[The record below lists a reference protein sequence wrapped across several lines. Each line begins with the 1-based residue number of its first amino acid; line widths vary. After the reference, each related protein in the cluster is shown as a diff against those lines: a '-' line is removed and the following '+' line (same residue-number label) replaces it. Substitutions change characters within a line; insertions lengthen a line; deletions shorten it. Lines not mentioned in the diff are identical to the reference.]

1 LNREPITPSSLFRL
15 LIDAFDQ
22 WNLGKAW
29 VYSAALAFYTVFS
42 FVPLVTL
49 LVRLAVPFTAADL
62 LEQQIVQIVQEQA
75 GTVPAQY
82 LAEVIETSDLSAS
95 SSVATLLGIIFLIY
109 GASTVFHSLQNS
121 INAMY
126 ELPDAVGGL
135 RRGVLYFLVTRLL
148 SAVIVIG
155 IGMLFLGL
163 LILNVIAIAI
173 PTTNIE
179 RFFEE
184 FRFTGFL
191 VNYLAVPL
199 ALTFLFAITYKYLPG
214 GKVRWR
220 DVLPGSALTM
230 LLFMIGNRIIRWYLE
245 TIFQASIY
253 GASGTLILFL
263 VWIYYITLIVLFGAK
278 VIALYAERFG
288 EPIRPKRRL
297 LVNAIIVP
305 AEPKSMIKPQ

>member
-1 LNREPITPSSLFRL
+1 MNREPITPSSLFRL

-49 LVRLAVPFTAADL
+49 LVRIAVPFSAADL
-62 LEQQIVQIVQEQA
+62 LEEQIVHLVEEQA

-82 LAEVIETSDLSAS
+82 LAEVIETSDLTAG
-95 SSVATLLGIIFLIY
+95 SSVATLLGVFFLVY

-121 INAMY
+121 LNAMY

-155 IGMLFLGL
+155 IGMLFLAL
-163 LILNVIAIAI
+163 LILNVIAIALP
-173 PTTNIE
+173 PTSIE
-179 RFFEE
+179 LFLED
-184 FRFTGFL
+184 FRFTGIV
-191 VNYLAVPL
+191 VNYMLVPL

-297 LVNAIIVP
+297 LVNATIVP
-305 AEPKSMIKPQ
+305 AEHKSLVKS

>member
-1 LNREPITPSSLFRL
+1 MNREPLTLPNLLRL
-15 LIDAFDQ
+15 LVDAFDQ

-42 FVPLVTL
+42 IVPLVAL
-49 LVRLAVPFTAADL
+49 LVRIGVPFDTADL
-62 LEQQIVQIVQEQA
+62 LEQKIVDVVRQQA
-75 GTVPAQY
+75 GTVPASY
-82 LAEVIETSDLSAS
+82 LEEIIKSSDLAAS

-126 ELPDAVGGL
+126 ELPDAQGGL
-135 RRGVLYFLVTRLL
+135 RRGVLYFLLTRLL

-155 IGMLFLGL
+155 IGLLFLVL
-163 LILNVIAIAI
+163 LIINVIAIAI
-173 PTTNIE
+173 PTTPLEYFLEN
-179 RFFEE
+179 
-184 FRFTGFL
+184 FRFTGIL
-191 VNYLAVPL
+191 VNYVLWPL
-199 ALTFLFAITYKYLPG
+199 ALTLLFAITYKYLPG

-220 DVLPGSALTM
+220 DVLPGSALTT
-230 LLFMIGNRIIRWYLE
+230 LLFLIGNRIIRWYLE
-245 TIFQASIY
+245 SIFQASIY

-288 EPIRPKRRL
+288 EPIHPKRRL
-297 LVNAIIVP
+297 LVNAVIVP
-305 AEPKSMIKPQ
+305 AEPKPLVKT

>member
-1 LNREPITPSSLFRL
+1 MDREPITPSSIFRL

-29 VYSAALAFYTVFS
+29 VYSAALAYYTVFS

-49 LVRLAVPFTAADL
+49 LVRIAVPFSAADL
-62 LEQQIVQIVQEQA
+62 LEQQIVDIVQEQA

-82 LAEVIETSDLSAS
+82 LAEVIETSDLTAS
-95 SSVATLLGIIFLIY
+95 GSVATLLGIIFLIY

-126 ELPDAVGGL
+126 ELPDSVGGV
-135 RRGVLYFLVTRLL
+135 RRGVLYFMITRLL
-148 SAVIVIG
+148 SAAIVIG
-155 IGMLFLGL
+155 IGLLFLAL
-163 LILNVIAIAI
+163 LILNVIAVAI
-173 PTTNIE
+173 PPTSIE
-179 RFFEE
+179 IFLES
-184 FRFTGFL
+184 FRFTRFL
-191 VNYLAVPL
+191 INYLVVPV
-199 ALTFLFAITYKYLPG
+199 ALTLLFAFTYKYLPA

-230 LLFMIGNRIIRWYLE
+230 LLFMVGNRLIRWYLE

-253 GASGTLILFL
+253 GAAGTLILFL

-278 VIALYAERFG
+278 VVALYAERFG
-288 EPIRPKRRL
+288 EPIRPKARL
-297 LVNAIIVP
+297 LVNATIVP
-305 AEPKSMIKPQ
+305 ATPKSMIEK